1 MVPPNGLAL
10 QSTSSHT
17 HRRIE
22 RNMNINIPDDPL
34 LTPFA
39 LRGRTL
45 RNRIV
50 MSPMTRGFSPGG
62 VPGRNVADYYTR
74 RAERKVG
81 LIITEGIGVDHPAA
95 LGAGS
100 MNEDNVPVLH
110 GDAALR
116 GWQTVVN

>member
-1 MVPPNGLAL
+1 M
-10 QSTSSHT
+10 
-17 HRRIE
+17 
-22 RNMNINIPDDPL
+22 NMHSPDDPL

-39 LRGRTL
+39 LRSLTM

-62 VPGRNVADYYTR
+62 VPGRNVADYYAR
-74 RAERKVG
+74 RAQRKVG
-81 LIITEGIGVDHPAA
+81 LIITEGVGVDHPAA

-110 GDAALR
+110 GDAPFA
-116 GWQTVVN
+116 GWNRVVDSV